1 MKKGETL
8 VSLDALRLKGFERVE
23 HVSKTSY
30 QDSSM
35 VVIVPSREPYLH
47 TTFVQALQSL
57 AWPMNQRRAMFFV
70 SGGEVG
76 KAYDETLK
84 SLLAHPELGAWK
96 YLLTLEDDTLP
107 PGDAVL
113 RLIEAIE
120 QGPYDG
126 VGGMYFTKGEVNMPM
141 CYGDPAEFTRTG
153 VLDFR
158 PRDVARAL
166 RDGMLIECNGIAMGC
181 SLYRLQSFRDVPGPW
196 FVTMQEGAGGATQD
210 LFWCAKARRAGK
222 RFAVDCRVR
231 CAHADWKSGVL
242 Y

>member
-1 MKKGETL
+1 MKDRIAVEG
-8 VSLDALRLKGFERVE
+8 LKPLGFERIT

-35 VVIVPSREPYLH
+35 CVIVPSREPYLH
-47 TTFVQALQSL
+47 TTFVQSLNSL

-70 SGGEVG
+70 SGAEVG
-76 KAYDETLK
+76 KAYDETLQQI
-84 SLLAHPELGAWK
+84 LAHPELGAWK
-96 YLLTLEDDTLP
+96 YLLTIEDDTLP
-107 PGDAVL
+107 PADGVL

-126 VGGMYFTKGEVNMPM
+126 AGGLYFTKGEINMPM
-141 CYGDPAEFTRTG
+141 CYGDPGEFARTG

-158 PRDVARAL
+158 PRDVARAVQN
-166 RDGMLIECNGIAMGC
+166 GMLVECNGIAMGF
-181 SLYRLQSFRDVPGPW
+181 SLYRTQSFRDIPGPW
-196 FVTMQEGAGGATQD
+196 FVTQQEGSGCATQD

-222 RFAVDCRVR
+222 RFATDCRVR
-231 CAHADWKSGVL
+231 CAHADWKNAVF